1 MELESHNRQG
11 AAYRSVPALQCGQSS
26 TQSLPCSDL
35 GRALQVSIFDQTTS
49 PGGVLIGRL
58 GRLRSIKSMVVDFAL
73 VFVAAFTFSLLV
85 YGFVYTVSDL
95 KQL

>member
-1 MELESHNRQG
+1 
-11 AAYRSVPALQCGQSS
+11 
-26 TQSLPCSDL
+26 
-35 GRALQVSIFDQTTS
+35 
-49 PGGVLIGRL
+49 
-58 GRLRSIKSMVVDFAL
+58 MVVDFAL